1 MGRDLRTIDNERIYH
16 VMCRG
21 NNRGPLAWDRHDY
34 ESLVRELSRAATQH
48 RWDVL
53 AWCLMP
59 NHYHVLMRTPFGGFS
74 DGFQV
79 ANGSHARRTNRRHGR
94 SDHLFKNRPLS
105 VEVSSDAHLVTAI
118 LYIARNPVEAG
129 LCANAGGW
137 PWGSYRATI
146 GAEPAPRW
154 LAVTEVESFF
164 GRTPEAAR
172 SELARLVHDGHL
184 PVSDTDGEAPPLR
197 T

>member
-1 MGRDLRTIDNERIYH
+1 MGRDLRAIDNDRIYH

-21 NNRGPLAWDRHDY
+21 NNRGPLVWDRHDY
-34 ESLVRELSRAATQH
+34 ESLVGELSRTATQF

-53 AWCLMP
+53 AWCLLP

-79 ANGSHARRTNRRHGR
+79 LNGSHARRTNRRHGR
-94 SDHLFKNRPLS
+94 SDHLFRNRPVS
-105 VEVSSDAHLVTAI
+105 IEVSSDAHLVTAI
-118 LYIARNPVEAG
+118 LYIARNPVAAG
-129 LCANAGGW
+129 LCANADAW

-154 LAVTEVESFF
+154 LVVAEVQSFF

-172 SELARLVHDGHL
+172 SELARLVRDGHL
-184 PVSDTDGEAPPLR
+184 PVSDTEGDASPLR

>member
-21 NNRGPLAWDRHDY
+21 NNRGPIVWDRHDY
-34 ESLVRELSRAATQH
+34 ESLVRELSRAATHH

-53 AWCLMP
+53 AWCVLP

-79 ANGSHARRTNRRHGR
+79 LNGSHARRMNRRHGR

-118 LYIARNPVEAG
+118 LYIARNPVAAG
-129 LCANAGGW
+129 LCASAAAW
-137 PWGSYRATI
+137 PWASYRATI
-146 GAEPAPRW
+146 GAEPAPKW
-154 LAVTEVESFF
+154 LVVAEVQGFF

-172 SELARLVHDGHL
+172 SELARLVQDGHL
-184 PVSDTDGEAPPLR
+184 PVSDTKGNAPPLR